1 VKRIVVCF
9 TLLSVLLVACQLAG
23 TPSVVTPTPP
33 AARPSPARGYCG
45 DGSCDGP
52 ENPQNRPA
60 DCEAGEQAIDFST
73 IIEGEVRCVDGE
85 TGAEFLQ
92 PAERLRVAEVPIV
105 CRRAGSETVDLRG
118 AQVEL
123 WTLEELGPAELV
135 RQVAAAGANL
145 IILRVFD
152 YEDEPNPGVYFRTEH
167 APVKE
172 DLLSAL
178 LAQARPAGLRVFAW
192 MTTLNL
198 PWVLQE
204 HPDWAIVGY
213 DWDKEQYTLAMG
225 WYRRVSPFVPE
236 FIDYLKGLYQDLAR
250 YDLDGIMFQDDL
262 YLGDNED
269 FNYYAASAYFER
281 FGRWPRIERFY
292 DDKGNPTAEGEEW
305 IKWKAERL
313 MEVARE
319 IMEAVRSINPGME
332 FGLDAYWETV
342 LEPENGRK
350 WFSQD
355 ARLALESKFD
365 YLIVMSYHRSLAKE
379 DGLTIEQALD
389 LLGLM
394 TKSLSE
400 KSL

>member
-1 VKRIVVCF
+1 
-9 TLLSVLLVACQLAG
+9 
-23 TPSVVTPTPP
+23 
-33 AARPSPARGYCG
+33 
-45 DGSCDGP
+45 
-52 ENPQNRPA
+52 
-60 DCEAGEQAIDFST
+60 
-73 IIEGEVRCVDGE
+73 
-85 TGAEFLQ
+85 
-92 PAERLRVAEVPIV
+92 
-105 CRRAGSETVDLRG
+105 
-118 AQVEL
+118 
-123 WTLEELGPAELV
+123 
-135 RQVAAAGANL
+135 
-145 IILRVFD
+145 
-152 YEDEPNPGVYFRTEH
+152 
-167 APVKE
+167 
-172 DLLSAL
+172 
-178 LAQARPAGLRVFAW
+178 
-192 MTTLNL
+192 
-198 PWVLQE
+198 
-204 HPDWAIVGY
+204 
-213 DWDKEQYTLAMG
+213 MG